1 VLRDVSW
8 QVALTDALQQQTSDA
23 DDARKQQLQLQLQV
37 QQLQLQLDAALGSA
51 RDSNQALAD
60 AEQRHTQQQHQQ
72 QQQQQQMEQQQQQQ
86 MEQLQHERLLERK
99 MLLDEIHSI
108 RSADDAGES

>member
-1 VLRDVSW
+1 
-8 QVALTDALQQQTSDA
+8 LQQQTSDA
-23 DDARKQQLQLQLQV
+23 DDARKQQRQLQLQV
-37 QQLQLQLDAALGSA
+37 QQLQVQLDAALGSA

-60 AEQRHTQQQHQQ
+60 AEQRHAELQQR
-72 QQQQQQMEQQQQQQ
+72 QQQQ
-86 MEQLQHERLLERK
+86 MEQLQHDRLLERK